1 MAEPNPSNVAPWYL
15 RNINQALAL
24 DETSGNVYVRTG
36 FTGNIVIEG
45 NVNIPGN
52 IDAHISEVGNSGN
65 LTVPWM
71 PVSIDGNS
79 NVTIAGGNV
88 GVSGNVN
95 IGTMP
100 NVNAAVTGTVAV
112 SSITGNIA
120 GITSN
125 INIGTMPNVNAN
137 ITGGNVNAAVT
148 GTVAVSS
155 ITGNIAGITANV
167 TVVDGGGSLTVDG
180 NVGITGNVNI
190 GTMPEVEIK
199 NDTGNP
205 ISVSKDS
212 NVNSVT
218 NPLYVEG
225 VNNASFF
232 APTQSDS
239 FGRLRVS
246 NPQTLFDTQTRY
258 YNHNQFASNT
268 AGAGTY
274 TFDSNSS
281 TFAMAV
287 NTASGDKVYA
297 ETYKVFPYQPG
308 KSLLIYSS
316 FCMNIAKPNL
326 RQRVGYFNSQN
337 GIYFEQSDS
346 TLYMVIRSYSS
357 GSVVENRVA
366 QSSWNGDPLNG
377 LGPSGVELN
386 TAVDQIFFCDI
397 EWLGV
402 GSVRTGFIIG
412 GQYIVVHTFNH
423 ANIPGNTTTYMS
435 TGSLPLR
442 FEIENTGTASSSS
455 TLRQICS
462 TVISE
467 GGYSLSGTP
476 RSIGHNLGTPIQLP
490 NDTSFKPLLS
500 IRLLSTCPDSIV
512 LPTFFTIAPVAQ
524 STFKYRIYSRAVTT
538 GGTWTG
544 IGASSPVEYNLA
556 PTAVS
561 SGEIVTE
568 GFIMS
573 SNQTAAAPSQESFGF
588 EVQLQRQPFTNVM
601 YEYVMTAATIG
612 TNQDV
617 YASIE
622 WQEVN

>member
-1 MAEPNPSNVAPWYL
+1 MAYPEPANVSPWYL
-15 RNINQALAL
+15 RNITQALAL
-24 DETSGNVYVRTG
+24 DETSGNVYVRTDANLSIG
-36 FTGNIVIEG
+36 NANVTVGNVGITSFGNIPISGNTLPVTVTGG
-45 NVNIPGN
+45 NVNAVVTGN
-52 IDAHISEVGNSGN
+52 VTSTLSGN
-65 LTVPWM
+65 LAGIT
-71 PVSIDGNS
+71 G
-79 NVTIAGGNV
+79 NVTIVDGGGAITV
-88 GVSGNVN
+88 DGTVN
-95 IGTMP
+95 IDTMP
-100 NVNAAVTGTVAV
+100 NVNAEV
-112 SSITGNIA
+112 S
-120 GITSN
+120 
-125 INIGTMPNVNAN
+125 
-137 ITGGNVNAAVT
+137 
-148 GTVAVSS
+148 
-155 ITGNIAGITANV
+155 
-167 TVVDGGGSLTVDG
+167 G

-205 ISVSKDS
+205 IPVSKDT
-212 NVNSVT
+212 NVNSQT
-218 NPLYVEG
+218 NPIYVEG

-246 NPQTLFDTQTRY
+246 NPETLFDTQTRY
-258 YNHNQFASNT
+258 YNHNQFASNV

-326 RQRVGYFNSQN
+326 RQRVGYFSSQN

-357 GSVVENRVA
+357 GSVVETRVA

-386 TAVDQIFFCDI
+386 TEVDQIFFCDI

-402 GSVRTGFIIG
+402 GSVRTGFVIG
-412 GQYIVVHTFNH
+412 GQYIVAHTFEH
-423 ANIPGNTTTYMS
+423 ANLPGNTTTYMS
-435 TGSLPLR
+435 TACLPLR

-476 RSIGHNLGTPIQLP
+476 RSIGHNLGTPVRLP
-490 NDTSFKPLLS
+490 NDQSFLPLLS

-538 GGTWTG
+538 GGTWTS
-544 IGASSPVEYNLA
+544 IGASSPVQYNLA

-573 SNQTAAAPSQESFGF
+573 SNQTAAAPSQEQFGF
-588 EVQLQRQPFTNVM
+588 EVQLQRQPFTGVM
-601 YEYVMTAATIG
+601 YEYVLTAATTG

-617 YASIE
+617 YTSIE

>member
-1 MAEPNPSNVAPWYL
+1 MAFPEPTEVAPWYL

-36 FTGNIVIEG
+36 FEGNIIISG

-52 IDAHISEVGNSGN
+52 IDAHISEIGTSGN

-88 GVSGNVN
+88 NAAVTGTVAISTISGNVPGITGNVN

-100 NVNAAVTGTVAV
+100 NVNATVTGTVT
-112 SSITGNIA
+112 STLSGNLA
-120 GITSN
+120 GIT
-125 INIGTMPNVNAN
+125 G
-137 ITGGNVNAAVT
+137 
-148 GTVAVSS
+148 
-155 ITGNIAGITANV
+155 NV
-167 TVVDGGGSLTVDG
+167 TVVDGGGSLTVDGTVNIGTMPNVNAEVSG

-205 ISVSKDS
+205 IPVSKDT
-212 NVNSVT
+212 NVNSQT
-218 NPLYVEG
+218 NPIYVEG

-246 NPQTLFDTQTRY
+246 NPETLFDTQTRY
-258 YNHNQFASNT
+258 YNHNQFASNV

-326 RQRVGYFNSQN
+326 RQRVGYFSSQN

-357 GSVVENRVA
+357 GSVVETRVA

-386 TAVDQIFFCDI
+386 TEVDQIFFCDI

-402 GSVRTGFIIG
+402 GSVRTGFVIG
-412 GQYIVVHTFNH
+412 GQYIVAHTFEH
-423 ANIPGNTTTYMS
+423 ANLPGNTTTYMS
-435 TGSLPLR
+435 TACLPLR

-476 RSIGHNLGTPIQLP
+476 RSIGHNLGTPVRLP
-490 NDTSFKPLLS
+490 NDQSFLPLLS

-538 GGTWTG
+538 GGTWTS
-544 IGASSPVEYNLA
+544 IGASSPVQYNLA

-573 SNQTAAAPSQESFGF
+573 SNQTAAAPSQEQFGF
-588 EVQLQRQPFTNVM
+588 EVQLQRQPFTGVM
-601 YEYVMTAATIG
+601 YEYVLTAATTG

-617 YASIE
+617 YTSIE

>member
-1 MAEPNPSNVAPWYL
+1 MAEPDPSNVAPWYL
-15 RNINQALAL
+15 RNINQALEL
-24 DETSGNVYVRTG
+24 DSVSGNVYLRT
-36 FTGNIVIEG
+36 NSSIIG
-45 NVNIPGN
+45 NVTIGSTIEAHVTELGN
-52 IDAHISEVGNSGN
+52 IDISGN
-65 LTVPWM
+65 TM
-71 PVSIDGNS
+71 P
-79 NVTIAGGNV
+79 
-88 GVSGNVN
+88 VSGNV
-95 IGTMP
+95 
-100 NVNAAVTGTVAV
+100 
-112 SSITGNIA
+112 SIT
-120 GITSN
+120 
-125 INIGTMPNVNAN
+125 
-137 ITGGNVNAAVT
+137 
-148 GTVAVSS
+148 
-155 ITGNIAGITANV
+155 
-167 TVVDGGGSLTVDG
+167 SL
-180 NVGITGNVNI
+180 
-190 GTMPEVEIK
+190 PEVEIK
-199 NDTGNP
+199 NDINNP
-205 ISVSKDS
+205 IPVSKDT
-212 NVNSVT
+212 NVNSQT
-218 NPLYVEG
+218 NPIYVEG

-246 NPQTLFDTQTRY
+246 NPQTLFDTQSRY

-287 NTASGDKVYA
+287 NSASGDRVYA

-316 FCMNIAKPNL
+316 FCMNTPKANL
-326 RQRVGYFNSQN
+326 RQRVGYFSSQN
-337 GIYFEQSDS
+337 GIYFEVAGT
-346 TLYMVIRSYSS
+346 TLNMVIRSYSS
-357 GSVVENRVA
+357 GVLNETRVP
-366 QSSWNGDPLNG
+366 QSSWNGDTLDGNG
-377 LGPSGVELN
+377 LSGITLN
-386 TAVDQIFFCDI
+386 PALDQIFFCDI

-402 GSVRTGFIIG
+402 GSVRTGFIID
-412 GQYIVVHTFNH
+412 GQYIVCHTFSH
-423 ANIPGNTTTYMS
+423 ANQPGNTTTYMS

-442 FEIENTGTASSSS
+442 FEIENTGATASAS

-476 RSIGHNLGTPIQLP
+476 RAIGHNLSTPVRLP
-490 NDTSFKPLLS
+490 NDQSFLPLMS
-500 IRLLSTCPDSIV
+500 IRLLNTCPDSIV

-538 GGTWTG
+538 GGTWAN
-544 IGASSPVEYNLA
+544 IGAASPVQYNLA

-568 GFIMS
+568 GFIIS
-573 SNQTAAAPSQESFGF
+573 SNQTAAAPSQEKFGF

-601 YEYVMTAATIG
+601 YEYVLTAATTG

>member
-1 MAEPNPSNVAPWYL
+1 MAFPEPSNVAPWYL
-15 RNINQALAL
+15 RNITQALAL
-24 DETSGNVYVRTG
+24 DETTGNVYVRTG

-52 IDAHISEVGNSGN
+52 IDAHVIELGNIDISGN
-65 LTVPWM
+65 TM
-71 PVSIDGNS
+71 PVSG
-79 NVTIAGGNV
+79 
-88 GVSGNVN
+88 
-95 IGTMP
+95 
-100 NVNAAVTGTVAV
+100 
-112 SSITGNIA
+112 
-120 GITSN
+120 N
-125 INIGTMPNVNAN
+125 INID
-137 ITGGNVNAAVT
+137 
-148 GTVAVSS
+148 
-155 ITGNIAGITANV
+155 AGNV
-167 TVVDGGGSLTVDG
+167 TVLQGTDPWTVDG
-180 NVGITGNVNI
+180 TVNI

-205 ISVSKDS
+205 IPVSKDT
-212 NVNSVT
+212 NTNSVT
-218 NPLYVEG
+218 NPIYVEG

-246 NPQTLFDTQTRY
+246 NPETLFDTQSRY
-258 YNHNQFASNT
+258 YDHNQFASNV

-326 RQRVGYFNSQN
+326 RQRVGYFSSQN

-357 GSVVENRVA
+357 GSVVETRVA

-386 TAVDQIFFCDI
+386 PAVDQIFFCDI

-412 GQYIVVHTFNH
+412 GQYIVAHTFEH
-423 ANIPGNTTTYMS
+423 ANIAGNTTTYMS
-435 TGSLPLR
+435 TACLPLR

-455 TLRQICS
+455 TLRQICCS
-462 TVISE
+462 IISE
-467 GGYSLSGTP
+467 GGYSLSGVP
-476 RSIGHNLGTPIQLP
+476 RSIGHNLGTPVRLP
-490 NDTSFKPLLS
+490 NNQSFLPLLS

-512 LPTFFTIAPVAQ
+512 LPTFFTIAPIAQ

-538 GGTWTG
+538 GGTWTS
-544 IGASSPVEYNLA
+544 IGASSPVQYNLA

-568 GFIMS
+568 GFIIS
-573 SNQTAAAPSQESFGF
+573 SNQTAAAPSQEKFGF
-588 EVQLQRQPFTNVM
+588 EVQLQRQPFTGVM
-601 YEYVMTAATIG
+601 YEYVLTAATTG

-617 YASIE
+617 YASLE
-622 WQEVN
+622 WQEVS

>member
-1 MAEPNPSNVAPWYL
+1 MAYPEPANVSPWYL
-15 RNINQALAL
+15 RNITQALAL
-24 DETSGNVYVRTG
+24 DETSGNVYVRTDANLSIG
-36 FTGNIVIEG
+36 NANVTVGNVGITSFGNIPISGNTLPVTVTGG
-45 NVNIPGN
+45 NVNAVVTGN
-52 IDAHISEVGNSGN
+52 VTSTLSGN
-65 LTVPWM
+65 LAGIT
-71 PVSIDGNS
+71 G
-79 NVTIAGGNV
+79 NVTIVDGGGAITV
-88 GVSGNVN
+88 DGTVN
-95 IGTMP
+95 IDTMP
-100 NVNAAVTGTVAV
+100 NVNAEV
-112 SSITGNIA
+112 S
-120 GITSN
+120 
-125 INIGTMPNVNAN
+125 
-137 ITGGNVNAAVT
+137 
-148 GTVAVSS
+148 
-155 ITGNIAGITANV
+155 
-167 TVVDGGGSLTVDG
+167 G

-205 ISVSKDS
+205 IPVSKDT
-212 NVNSVT
+212 NVNSQT
-218 NPLYVEG
+218 NPIYVEG

-246 NPQTLFDTQTRY
+246 NPETLFDTQTRY
-258 YNHNQFASNT
+258 YNHNQFASNV

-326 RQRVGYFNSQN
+326 RQRVGYFSSQN

-357 GSVVENRVA
+357 GSVVETRVA

-386 TAVDQIFFCDI
+386 TEVDQIFFCDI

-402 GSVRTGFIIG
+402 GSVRTGFVIG
-412 GQYIVVHTFNH
+412 GQYIVAHTFEH
-423 ANIPGNTTTYMS
+423 ANLPGNTTTYMS
-435 TGSLPLR
+435 TACLPLR

-476 RSIGHNLGTPIQLP
+476 RSIGHNLGTPVRLP
-490 NDTSFKPLLS
+490 NDQSFLPLLS
-500 IRLLSTCPDSIV
+500 IRLLITCPDSIV

-538 GGTWTG
+538 GGTWTS
-544 IGASSPVEYNLA
+544 IGASSPVQYNLA

-573 SNQTAAAPSQESFGF
+573 SNQTAAAPSQEQFGF
-588 EVQLQRQPFTNVM
+588 EVQLQRQPFTGVM
-601 YEYVMTAATIG
+601 YEYVLTAATTG

-617 YASIE
+617 YTSIE

>member
-15 RNINQALAL
+15 RNITQALAL
-24 DETSGNVYVRTG
+24 DNTTGNVYVRTDANLSIG
-36 FTGNIVIEG
+36 NVTVGNVGITSFGNIPINGNTLPVTVEGG
-45 NVNIPGN
+45 NVNAVVTGN
-52 IDAHISEVGNSGN
+52 VTSTLSGN
-65 LTVPWM
+65 LAGIT
-71 PVSIDGNS
+71 G
-79 NVTIAGGNV
+79 NVTIVDGGGAITV
-88 GVSGNVN
+88 DGTVN

-100 NVNAAVTGTVAV
+100 NVNAAV
-112 SSITGNIA
+112 S
-120 GITSN
+120 
-125 INIGTMPNVNAN
+125 
-137 ITGGNVNAAVT
+137 
-148 GTVAVSS
+148 
-155 ITGNIAGITANV
+155 
-167 TVVDGGGSLTVDG
+167 G

-205 ISVSKDS
+205 IPVSKDT
-212 NVNSVT
+212 NVNSQT
-218 NPLYVEG
+218 NPIYVEG

-246 NPQTLFDTQTRY
+246 NPQTLFDTQARY
-258 YNHNQFASNT
+258 YNHNQFASNV

-326 RQRVGYFNSQN
+326 RQRVGYFSSQN

-357 GSVVENRVA
+357 GSVVETRVA

-377 LGPSGVELN
+377 LGPSGIELN
-386 TAVDQIFFCDI
+386 PAVDQIFFCDI

-412 GQYIVVHTFNH
+412 GQYIVVHTFEH
-423 ANIPGNTTTYMS
+423 ANIAGNTTTYMS

-476 RSIGHNLGTPIQLP
+476 RSIGHNLGTPVRLP

-538 GGTWTG
+538 GGTWTS
-544 IGASSPVEYNLA
+544 IGAASPVEYNLA

-573 SNQTAAAPSQESFGF
+573 SNQTAAAPSQEQFGF
-588 EVQLQRQPFTNVM
+588 EVQLQRQPFTGVM
-601 YEYVMTAATIG
+601 YEYVMTAATTG